1 MGPDLTDSGARP
13 CPGDPLRRPSAESPS
28 GAKRGRLGRRLR
40 EEAVRIGAIF
50 AYLMVVFGT
59 LVLHETV
66 VLSRHGM
73 GYQFYGF
80 AFVNSWILA
89 KVMLVAEG
97 LEARRQAVRDQ
108 AIREPARRRPI
119 VRIAARACGFAVLL
133 VCAYAAEETL
143 IGLWKGRSLA
153 GSLPVIGG
161 GGVRGLAAT
170 AAIMAIA
177 LVPYFTWRELGRLIG
192 RDRLRALVLSG
203 TANPCPDGLPGRRTG

>member
-1 MGPDLTDSGARP
+1 MRLGTPDEGA
-13 CPGDPLRRPSAESPS
+13 GGRPSKDAPA
-28 GAKRGRLGRRLR
+28 GAARWRRLGGRLR
-40 EEAVRIGAIF
+40 EEAGRIGAIF
-50 AYLMVVFGT
+50 AYLLVVFGT

-80 AFVNSWILA
+80 AFINSWILA

-97 LEARRQAVRDQ
+97 IEARRQAMRG
-108 AIREPARRRPI
+108 PARRRPI

-133 VCAYAAEETL
+133 VCAYVVEETL
-143 IGLWKGRSLA
+143 IGLWKGHSLA

-161 GGVRGLAAT
+161 GGVRGLAAI
-170 AAIMAIA
+170 AAIMAVA
-177 LVPYFTWRELGRLIG
+177 LVPYFTWRELGRLLG

-203 TANPCPDGLPGRRTG
+203 TGSPRSDAPAGPRAG

>member
-1 MGPDLTDSGARP
+1 MSLETVVSRARSRVGLGAPHR
-13 CPGDPLRRPSAESPS
+13 GGGERPSA
-28 GAKRGRLGRRLR
+28 GAARWRRLGGRLR

-50 AYLMVVFGT
+50 AYLLVVFGT

-97 LEARRQAVRDQ
+97 VEARR
-108 AIREPARRRPI
+108 PARRRPI
-119 VRIAARACGFAVLL
+119 IRIIARACGFAALL
-133 VCAYAAEETL
+133 VCAYAVEETI

-170 AAIMAIA
+170 AAIMAVA
-177 LVPYFTWRELGRLIG
+177 LVPYFTWRELGRLLG

-203 TANPCPDGLPGRRTG
+203 AGTPQPDGPAGRRTG

>member
-1 MGPDLTDSGARP
+1 MGPDITDSGARP
-13 CPGDPLRRPSAESPS
+13 CPRDPPRRPSADPPS
-28 GAKRGRLGRRLR
+28 DAERGRFGRRLR

-97 LEARRQAVRDQ
+97 LEARRQAMRGR
-108 AIREPARRRPI
+108 ATPGSARRPI
-119 VRIAARACGFAVLL
+119 VRIVARACGFAVLL
-133 VCAYAAEETL
+133 VCAYAVEETL

-161 GGVRGLAAT
+161 GGIRGLAAT

-177 LVPYFTWRELGRLIG
+177 LVPYFTWREIGRLIG
-192 RDRLRALVLSG
+192 RDRLRTLVLSG
-203 TANPCPDGLPGRRTG
+203 TGSPRPDGLPGRRTG